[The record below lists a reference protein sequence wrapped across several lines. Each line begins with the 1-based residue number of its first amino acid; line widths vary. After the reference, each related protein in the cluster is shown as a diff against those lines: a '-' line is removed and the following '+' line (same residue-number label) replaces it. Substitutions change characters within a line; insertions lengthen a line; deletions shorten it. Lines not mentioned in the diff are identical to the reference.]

1 MSLRDHLKASSR
13 EERAKLK
20 TMSWKDR
27 FWYIWEYYKIHLLGL
42 VILGCVIYLIA
53 TIIYNQTFDD
63 QLYYVVMNNE
73 NPSGSDFEEFDQAFK
88 DYMGYGKKDRI
99 TADGSVYLDFSQ
111 ASSDAFAYMT
121 KVSAL
126 VSSRELD
133 IIIADPDTFDH
144 YAESDAFLNLED
156 ALPDDLWEALK
167 DDVHVAVDGSGNQ
180 IPCGIDISQ
189 SRFPQETGVTIS
201 PSCCFG
207 IVSNSERTDTAIS
220 WLRFIFDQ

>member
-1 MSLRDHLKASSR
+1 MSLRDQLKASSR

-126 VSSRELD
+126 VSSRNWILSSQ
-133 IIIADPDTFDH
+133 ILTPLITM
-144 YAESDAFLNLED
+144 LNLM
-156 ALPDDLWEALK
+156 LSLIWK
-167 DDVHVAVDGSGNQ
+167 R
-180 IPCGIDISQ
+180 
-189 SRFPQETGVTIS
+189 RFLTI
-201 PSCCFG
+201 FG
-207 IVSNSERTDTAIS
+207 KH
-220 WLRFIFDQ
+220 